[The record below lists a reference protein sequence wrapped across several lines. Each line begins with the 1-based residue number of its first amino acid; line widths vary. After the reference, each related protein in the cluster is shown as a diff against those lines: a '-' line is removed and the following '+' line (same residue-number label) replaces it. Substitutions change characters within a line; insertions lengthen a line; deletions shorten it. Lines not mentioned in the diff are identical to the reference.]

1 MRDRLQEAGLFRYRI
16 SSVKE
21 SIEVDDVWLEN
32 NRLRAKFQQE
42 WEYRVTEEPLLIG
55 SLAMLMHE
63 LAVGPI
69 SD

>member
-1 MRDRLQEAGLFRYRI
+1 MWDRLQEAGPFRYRI

-21 SIEVDDVWLEN
+21 FIEVDDVWLEN

-55 SLAMLMHE
+55 SLAMLTHQ
-63 LAVGPI
+63 LAVRPI